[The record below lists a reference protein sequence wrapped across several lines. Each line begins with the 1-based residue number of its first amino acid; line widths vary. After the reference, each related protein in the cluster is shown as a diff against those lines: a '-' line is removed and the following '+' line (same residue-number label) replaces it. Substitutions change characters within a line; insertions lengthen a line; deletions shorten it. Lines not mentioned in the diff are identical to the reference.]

1 MKKTIVMKKKFLILA
16 FFGIISSCFCQEI
29 FYEVKADTGLFENDE
44 YSLFK
49 IEVQEHRGLIRTM
62 KKGEKVKYT
71 FGDPYSIGDRVEG
84 DPLSHIVATDQNG
97 IKGKVAWAD
106 LFLPSNDSLPDD
118 IKTNDEKERWI
129 SAYCYE
135 ILSSNAKETIFRY
148 ESYWK
153 NEWYSSVGEEW
164 HEDIRPS
171 NFMIFDNAID
181 ILGYDSSRGI
191 LLITSSEKVKDGIKI
206 GLFIK
211 YKIDTSSKDIFLHHF
226 KKGEQEMTL
235 KIDGDY
241 LEMYLDGSKSP
252 LMVFARTNNYKVITE
267 KLRTIAR
274 GEKADLSDVTWPRH
288 ADGSCDYDD
297 KIIKTH
303 KVGGMYKTED
313 SLRLRAA
320 EGTTGDALA
329 TLAAGTRVKVEIT
342 GKEETI
348 DGITSN
354 WMQVEVL
361 DGAKDKDGN
370 AIEMGTTGWLFGGYL
385 STTEYVEPV
394 KEEKKLNLLDS
405 VETKDERKVNRAA
418 KMNKKEEN
426 DDFVFPFI
434 QVGFGIILIIVLL
447 PIILVIAK
455 RRKTGKK

>member
-16 FFGIISSCFCQEI
+16 FFGIMSSCFCQEI

-135 ILSSNAKETIFRY
+135 ILSSNAKETIFQY

-252 LMVFARTNNYKVITE
+252 LMIFARTDDYWGITE
-267 KLRTIAR
+267 KLRAIAR

-288 ADGSCDYDD
+288 ADGTCDYDD
-297 KIIKTH
+297 KNGIMIKPAFAFA
-303 KVGGMYKTED
+303 TEQ
-313 SLRLRAA
+313 A
-320 EGTTGDALA
+320 EPA
-329 TLAAGTRVKVEIT
+329 
-342 GKEETI
+342 EE
-348 DGITSN
+348 
-354 WMQVEVL
+354 
-361 DGAKDKDGN
+361 
-370 AIEMGTTGWLFGGYL
+370 
-385 STTEYVEPV
+385 
-394 KEEKKLNLLDS
+394 EELNIPDS
-405 VETKDERKVNRAA
+405 VETKDESKVNSAV
-418 KMNKKEEN
+418 KTSTEKED

-434 QVGFGIILIIVLL
+434 QLGFGIILIIVLL

-455 RRKTGKK
+455 KRKAGKD

>member
-1 MKKTIVMKKKFLILA
+1 M
-16 FFGIISSCFCQEI
+16 
-29 FYEVKADTGLFENDE
+29 
-44 YSLFK
+44 
-49 IEVQEHRGLIRTM
+49 
-62 KKGEKVKYT
+62 KYT

-135 ILSSNAKETIFRY
+135 ILSSNAKETIFQY

-241 LEMYLDGSKSP
+241 LEMYFDGSKSP

-313 SLRLRAA
+313 NIRLRAA
-320 EGTTGDALA
+320 EGIAGDALA
-329 TLAAGTRVKVEIT
+329 TLAAGTRVKVEAI

-370 AIEMGTTGWLFGGYL
+370 AIEAGTVGWLFGGYL
-385 STTEYVEPV
+385 STTEYVKLA
-394 KEEKKLNLLDS
+394 KEERNPNLLDS
-405 VETKDERKVNRAA
+405 VETKDESKVNRAI
-418 KMNKKEEN
+418 KMNKKEKN

-434 QVGFGIILIIVLL
+434 QVGFGIILMIVLL

-455 RRKTGKK
+455 KKKYEKK

>member
-1 MKKTIVMKKKFLILA
+1 MKKKFLILA

-44 YSLFK
+44 YPLFK
-49 IEVQEHRGLIRTM
+49 IEVQEHRDLIRTM

-135 ILSSNAKETIFRY
+135 ILSSNAKETIFQY

-226 KKGEQEMTL
+226 KKGDQEMTL

-241 LEMYLDGSKSP
+241 LEMYFDGSKSP
-252 LMVFARTNNYKVITE
+252 LMVFARTDDYWGITE
-267 KLRTIAR
+267 KLRAIAR

-288 ADGSCDYDD
+288 ADGSCDYEDAPMS
-297 KIIKTH
+297 KTAEPAVVTALPEAAIS
-303 KVGGMYKTED
+303 KPAPDLGKTATVTEN
-313 SLRLRAA
+313 LRLRIDDK
-320 EGTTGDALA
+320 TTAQVVA
-329 TLAAGTRVKVEIT
+329 TLAAGTRVKVEAI

-348 DGITSN
+348 DGITAN
-354 WMQVEVL
+354 WVRVSVL

-370 AIEMGTTGWLFGGYL
+370 AIEAGTKGWLFGGYL
-385 STTEYVEPV
+385 SETEEAAESERANGESSTAKEFFSLPIVLIAAGGAVLAVLLAVILFAV
-394 KEEKKLNLLDS
+394 KRKKGEKK
-405 VETKDERKVNRAA
+405 
-418 KMNKKEEN
+418 
-426 DDFVFPFI
+426 
-434 QVGFGIILIIVLL
+434 
-447 PIILVIAK
+447 
-455 RRKTGKK
+455 

>member
-1 MKKTIVMKKKFLILA
+1 M
-16 FFGIISSCFCQEI
+16 
-29 FYEVKADTGLFENDE
+29 
-44 YSLFK
+44 FK

-135 ILSSNAKETIFRY
+135 ILSSNAKETIFQY

-241 LEMYLDGSKSP
+241 LEMYFDGSKSP

-313 SLRLRAA
+313 NIRLRAA
-320 EGTTGDALA
+320 EGIAGDALA
-329 TLAAGTRVKVEIT
+329 TLAAGTRVKVEAI

-370 AIEMGTTGWLFGGYL
+370 AIEAGTVGWLFGGYL
-385 STTEYVEPV
+385 STTEYVKLA
-394 KEEKKLNLLDS
+394 KEERNPNLLDS
-405 VETKDERKVNRAA
+405 VETKDESKVNRAI
-418 KMNKKEEN
+418 KMNKKEKN

-434 QVGFGIILIIVLL
+434 QVGFGIILMIVLL

-455 RRKTGKK
+455 KKKYEKK